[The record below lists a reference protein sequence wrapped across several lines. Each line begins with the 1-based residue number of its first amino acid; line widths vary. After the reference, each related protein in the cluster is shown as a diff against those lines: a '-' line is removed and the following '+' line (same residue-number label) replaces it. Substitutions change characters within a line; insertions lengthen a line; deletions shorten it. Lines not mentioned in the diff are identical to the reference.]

1 MYTLQEVIEN
11 DWAIHCS
18 TKEQAVRLFEELD
31 RYGIIWISDEKLTEN
46 NTRWNCSREQGM
58 TYLLDRNH
66 RLLFSTCG
74 SYART
79 VEFTDLLAPYGC
91 NLHLLDKVSAPRL
104 TLIRCIE
111 AIYSN
116 KDITVVLFD
125 DGKKIKVKRA
135 SDDKGSIYSAVA
147 YALAEHIYGSNT
159 AFKKVVDKKL
169 HTMEVKQQK
178 HTSKTKQD

>member
-1 MYTLQEVIEN
+1 MYTLQEVIQN
-11 DWAIHCS
+11 GWHIHCS

-31 RYGIIWISDEKLTEN
+31 RYGIVWSSGEKLTKDSTLWEGYGIK
-46 NTRWNCSREQGM
+46 TVYRVTSG
-58 TYLLDRNH
+58 TKYLVYSDAKYQIAWYNK
-66 RLLFSTCG
+66 
-74 SYART
+74 
-79 VEFTDLLAPYGC
+79 VIEFTDLLAPYGC
-91 NLHLLDKVSAPRL
+91 NLHLLDVGTVKVSAPKL
-104 TLIRCIE
+104 TLIRCIK

-159 AFKKVVDKKL
+159 AFKKVVDSKL
-169 HTMEVKQQK
+169 R
-178 HTSKTKQD
+178 SK

>member
-11 DWAIHCS
+11 GWAIHCS

-31 RYGIIWISDEKLTEN
+31 RYGIVWISDEKLTKDSTLWEDYRIK
-46 NTRWNCSREQGM
+46 TVYRVMLG
-58 TYLLDRNH
+58 TKYLIHSDAK
-66 RLLFSTCG
+66 
-74 SYART
+74 YQIARDKKV

-91 NLHLLDKVSAPRL
+91 NLHLLDIGTVKVSAPKL
-104 TLIRCIE
+104 TLIGCIK

-159 AFKKVVDKKL
+159 AFKKVVDSKL
-169 HTMEVKQQK
+169 R
-178 HTSKTKQD
+178 SK

>member
-11 DWAIHCS
+11 GWAIHCS

-31 RYGIIWISDEKLTEN
+31 RCGIIWASGEKLTEN

-66 RLLFSTCG
+66 RLLFSTC
-74 SYART
+74 SLART
-79 VEFTDLLAPYGC
+79 VEFTDLLAPYGF
-91 NLHLLDKVSAPRL
+91 NLHLLDIGTVKVSAPKL
-104 TLIRCIE
+104 TIYGSIS

-116 KDITVVLFD
+116 GNTTVVLFD
-125 DGKKIKVKRA
+125 DGKKVKVKRA
-135 SDDKGSIYSAVA
+135 KDDSGSIYSAVA

-159 AFKKVVDKKL
+159 AFKKVVDSKL
-169 HTMEVKQQK
+169 R
-178 HTSKTKQD
+178 SK

>member
-11 DWAIHCS
+11 GWAIHCS

-31 RYGIIWISDEKLTEN
+31 RYGIVWSSGKEITKDSTLWEDCGIQTVYRVISGTK
-46 NTRWNCSREQGM
+46 
-58 TYLLDRNH
+58 YLFH
-66 RLLFSTCG
+66 SVAK
-74 SYART
+74 YQIARGNKV

-91 NLHLLDKVSAPRL
+91 NLHLRDMETVKVQAPKL
-104 TLIRCIE
+104 TIYGSIS

-116 KDITVVLFD
+116 GNTTVVLFD
-125 DGKKIKVKRA
+125 DGKKVKVKRA

-159 AFKKVVDKKL
+159 AFKKVVDSKL
-169 HTMEVKQQK
+169 R
-178 HTSKTKQD
+178 SK